1 MKIVVVGANHAGTA
15 CINTMLDNYKGN
27 EVVVFDSNSNIS
39 FLGCGMALWIGGQI
53 AGSDGLFY
61 SSKEKLEAKGAKIH
75 METGVTNI
83 DFDKKIVYATGK
95 DGKKYEE
102 SYDKLVLS
110 TGSLPIDL
118 PIVGKELEN
127 VQYVKLFQNAQE
139 VIDNSV
145 DEALAGFATKVE
157 VILHAD
163 QSLEVIDNGRGMP
176 VDIHPTEGVSG
187 VEVILT
193 KLHAGG
199 KFSNKN
205 YEFAGGLHGVGIS
218 VVNALSERVD
228 IQVKRNGEVY
238 KIAFENGVKV
248 EELEVIGT
256 CGRRTTG
263 TTVHFKPNPKY
274 FDSKNFSVSRLRH
287 LLRAKAVLCSGL
299 EIKFVDKVNNTEDV
313 WCYQDGLSD
322 YLTEAVNG
330 FETLPEKPFVG
341 EFKGSTEAVSWALLW
356 LPEGGELIAESYVNL
371 IPTVQGGTHVN
382 GLRQGLLNAMT
393 EYCEF
398 RNKLPRG
405 VKLTADDIWDRCA
418 YILSLKMQD
427 AQFAGQTKERLS
439 SRQSAVFVAGVLKDA
454 FSLWLNQNVQDAD
467 RLAEMAISSAQRRLN
482 AAKKVVRKKLVSGPA
497 LPGKLADCASQ
508 NLEKTELFLVEGDS
522 AGGSAKQAR
531 DREYQAILPLRGK
544 ILNTWEVASD
554 QVLGSTEIHDIAVA
568 LGIDP
573 DNEDLSQL
581 RYGKVCILADADS
594 DGLHI
599 ATLLCALFLRH
610 FPKLVQDGHVYVAM
624 PPLYRIDL
632 GKEVFYALDESEKE
646 AILERLKGKKGT
658 LNVQRFKGLGEMDP
672 SQLRETTMDP
682 NTRRLVQL
690 TYELGED
697 QGAETLELMD
707 MLLAKKRAED
717 RKNWLQTNGDQVD
730 LTV

>member
-1 MKIVVVGANHAGTA
+1 MTTNYSAQEITVLKDLEPVQIRPGMYTDTTRPNH
-15 CINTMLDNYKGN
+15 L
-27 EVVVFDSNSNIS
+27 
-39 FLGCGMALWIGGQI
+39 
-53 AGSDGLFY
+53 
-61 SSKEKLEAKGAKIH
+61 
-75 METGVTNI
+75 
-83 DFDKKIVYATGK
+83 
-95 DGKKYEE
+95 
-102 SYDKLVLS
+102 
-110 TGSLPIDL
+110 
-118 PIVGKELEN
+118 
-127 VQYVKLFQNAQE
+127 AQE

-467 RLAEMAISSAQRRLN
+467 RLAEMSISSAQRRLN

-554 QVLGSTEIHDIAVA
+554 QVLASTEIHDIAVA

>member
-1 MKIVVVGANHAGTA
+1 MTTNYSAQEITVLKDLEPVQIRPGMYTDTTRPNH
-15 CINTMLDNYKGN
+15 L
-27 EVVVFDSNSNIS
+27 
-39 FLGCGMALWIGGQI
+39 
-53 AGSDGLFY
+53 
-61 SSKEKLEAKGAKIH
+61 
-75 METGVTNI
+75 
-83 DFDKKIVYATGK
+83 
-95 DGKKYEE
+95 
-102 SYDKLVLS
+102 
-110 TGSLPIDL
+110 
-118 PIVGKELEN
+118 
-127 VQYVKLFQNAQE
+127 AQE

-263 TTVHFKPNPKY
+263 TSVHFKPNPKY

-341 EFKGSTEAVSWALLW
+341 EFKGATEAVSWALLW

-554 QVLGSTEIHDIAVA
+554 QVLASTEIHDIAVA

-632 GKEVFYALDESEKE
+632 GKEVFYALDENEKE